1 MDEVLFALPF
11 VYWLIRDL
19 AIFYGLCGVPRG
31 PTRSIPRSKLRCEF
45 GTASPPL
52 QSRVGCSDFKIIF
65 FFFTNRGYCATII
78 CVRANFEFYVCSR
91 KIGSQ
96 RFLPR
101 KKASALRLCRIFFG
115 SKIASANF
123 SAALRKLEIE
133 PVTLKLYFVSFYRK
147 APKALVF
154 RPSLA
159 AVLLPPFPREIDFSF
174 LPVFVSECQP

>member
-1 MDEVLFALPF
+1 MDVDFMDEVLFALPF

-78 CVRANFEFYVCSR
+78 CV
-91 KIGSQ
+91 
-96 RFLPR
+96 
-101 KKASALRLCRIFFG
+101 
-115 SKIASANF
+115 
-123 SAALRKLEIE
+123 
-133 PVTLKLYFVSFYRK
+133 TLKLYFVSFYRK

-154 RPSLA
+154 SLPCSHTFA
-159 AVLLPPFPREIDFSF
+159 PFPREIDFSF

>member
-1 MDEVLFALPF
+1 MDVDFMDEVLFALPF

-78 CVRANFEFYVCSR
+78 CV
-91 KIGSQ
+91 
-96 RFLPR
+96 
-101 KKASALRLCRIFFG
+101 
-115 SKIASANF
+115 
-123 SAALRKLEIE
+123 
-133 PVTLKLYFVSFYRK
+133 TLKLYFVSFYRK

-159 AVLLPPFPREIDFSF
+159 AVLLPPFPREFNFSF

>member
-1 MDEVLFALPF
+1 MFFSV
-11 VYWLIRDL
+11 
-19 AIFYGLCGVPRG
+19 FYGRRFYGRSPVCSTIRLLVNSRSCHFLRALRG
-31 PTRSIPRSKLRCEF
+31 SAGPNPLHSSLEAALRVRNGFAAPPIPRRIN
-45 GTASPPL
+45 
-52 QSRVGCSDFKIIF
+52 GCVDFKIIF

-123 SAALRKLEIE
+123 SAAHGK
-133 PVTLKLYFVSFYRK
+133 PKLYPETKYRGIYDK
-147 APKALVF
+147 YFKK
-154 RPSLA
+154 
-159 AVLLPPFPREIDFSF
+159 IFSY
-174 LPVFVSECQP
+174 LEP

>member
-19 AIFYGLCGVPRG
+19 AIFYGLCGVPAYA
-31 PTRSIPRSKLRCEF
+31 SIADA
-45 GTASPPL
+45 TATPPL

-78 CVRANFEFYVCSR
+78 C
-91 KIGSQ
+91 
-96 RFLPR
+96 
-101 KKASALRLCRIFFG
+101 
-115 SKIASANF
+115 
-123 SAALRKLEIE
+123 
-133 PVTLKLYFVSFYRK
+133 VTLKLYFVSFYRK

-159 AVLLPPFPREIDFSF
+159 AVLLPPFPREFNFSF

>member
-1 MDEVLFALPF
+1 M
-11 VYWLIRDL
+11 
-19 AIFYGLCGVPRG
+19 
-31 PTRSIPRSKLRCEF
+31 
-45 GTASPPL
+45 
-52 QSRVGCSDFKIIF
+52 
-65 FFFTNRGYCATII
+65 
-78 CVRANFEFYVCSR
+78 
-91 KIGSQ
+91 
-96 RFLPR
+96 
-101 KKASALRLCRIFFG
+101 CRIFFG

-154 RPSLA
+154 RPFLA